1 MTSNMQK
8 ECSGTSCK
16 DKLYQILLEEIS
28 AYEYL
33 AETIK
38 QKQDAII
45 RNHIDELENLTGVER
60 LLVKKVENLVQVRQ
74 QYLHEVS
81 HDFQGPVTSKLSQFI
96 EQLSEGEQ
104 ARWRN
109 IEQRIRHYVERI
121 RRINAEN
128 QQLIRASLNYIN
140 GLVEM
145 LYPRTEGVYDAL
157 GKENNP
163 AATKPLLN
171 VNV

>member
-1 MTSNMQK
+1 MTNKRQQ
-8 ECSGTSCK
+8 ECDGASCK

-74 QYLHEVS
+74 RYLHEVA
-81 HDFQGPVTSKLSQFI
+81 HDSQTSVSPMLSRFI
-96 EQLSEGEQ
+96 EQLDDGEKP
-104 ARWRN
+104 RWRN

-121 RRINAEN
+121 RRINSEN

-145 LYPRTEGVYDAL
+145 LYPRSEGVYDAL
-157 GKENNP
+157 GKENTP
-163 AATKPLLN
+163 AASKPLLN